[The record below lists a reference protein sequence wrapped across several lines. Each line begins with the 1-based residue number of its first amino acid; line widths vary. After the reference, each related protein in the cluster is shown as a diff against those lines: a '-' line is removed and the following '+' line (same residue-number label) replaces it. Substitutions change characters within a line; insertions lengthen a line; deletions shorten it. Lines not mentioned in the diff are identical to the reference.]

1 MNRLLD
7 KYLPVREGEGTGSGG
22 SADVEAPAGTVVTPP
37 PAGDVQQQ
45 LAAAESGKEQP
56 HVESAEQTKQDGAP
70 APLTAADIT
79 LPEGFT
85 ADEPMLNS
93 FLEIANNSDLDPKAR
108 ANALTNLYAD
118 GVKKM
123 QESLAADWIARNK
136 KWADEIRADPEIG
149 GQNMQQSE
157 AYFAQVIAEFGD
169 DQLVRD
175 LIETGAGNRLSFARL
190 FAKIGKV
197 MSEGKPLVGDP
208 TSETAVDRA
217 SKLYPNQ
224 GQV

>member
-7 KYLPVREGEGTGSGG
+7 KYLPVREGEGAGSGG
-22 SADVEAPAGTVVTPP
+22 AEAGAPVGTVVTPP
-37 PAGDVQQQ
+37 PAGEGQQQTPPSESNKEETPTDAAKQDVQ
-45 LAAAESGKEQP
+45 G
-56 HVESAEQTKQDGAP
+56 DAP

-93 FLEIANNSDLDPKAR
+93 FLEIANNAELDPKAR
-108 ANALTNLYAD
+108 ANALANLYAD

-123 QESLAADWIARNK
+123 QETLAADWIARNK

-149 GQNMQQSE
+149 GKNMQQSE
-157 AYFAQVIAEFGD
+157 AYFSKVLAEFGD

-175 LIETGAGNRLSFARL
+175 LIETGAGNRLSVARFL
-190 FAKIGKV
+190 TKIGKV
-197 MSEGKPLVGDP
+197 MSEGNPLVGDP
-208 TSETAVDRA
+208 TSDAATDRA

>member
-7 KYLPVREGEGTGSGG
+7 KYLPVREGEGAGSGG
-22 SADVEAPAGTVVTPP
+22 ADAGASAVTVVTTPS
-37 PAGDVQQQ
+37 AGEGQQQ
-45 LAAAESGKEQP
+45 QNPSGEPNKEAAPNEGAKQSEQGDA
-56 HVESAEQTKQDGAP
+56 S

-79 LPEGFT
+79 LPEGFA

-93 FLEIANNSDLDPKAR
+93 FLEIANNAELDPKAR
-108 ANALTNLYAD
+108 ANALTNLYAE

-123 QESLAADWIARNK
+123 QETLAADWIARNK

-149 GQNMQQSE
+149 GKNMQQSE
-157 AYFAQVIAEFGD
+157 AYFSKVLAEFGD
-169 DQLVRD
+169 DQLIRD
-175 LIETGAGNRLSFARL
+175 LIETGAGNRLSVARFL
-190 FAKIGKV
+190 TKIGKV
-197 MSEGKPLVGDP
+197 MSEGNPLVGDP
-208 TSETAVDRA
+208 TSDAATDRA